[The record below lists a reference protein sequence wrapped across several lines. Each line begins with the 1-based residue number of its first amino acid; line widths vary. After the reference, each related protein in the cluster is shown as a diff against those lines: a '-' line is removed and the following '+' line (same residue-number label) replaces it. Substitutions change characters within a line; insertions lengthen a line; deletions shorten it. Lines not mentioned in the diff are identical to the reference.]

1 MAKRR
6 SANRPKA
13 TGPRPKQG
21 AAAQVAGTQDTTR
34 DPGPEALGLGPWA
47 LGLLIC
53 VAALIAYY
61 PAWHGGVL
69 WDDDAHLTA
78 PALQSLDGLRRIWFE
93 LGATQQYYPV
103 THSAFWL
110 MHRLWG
116 DATLGYHLVN
126 ILLHGVTAVLF
137 AAVLRR
143 FAVPG
148 AWLAALLFALHPVHV
163 ESVAWM
169 TELKNTLSAP
179 FYLAALLLY
188 VRFDERRDRRA
199 YAGALVL
206 FVIALLSKSV
216 TATLPAAILVIFWW
230 QRGTLRWREDVL
242 PLLPFFVLG
251 IAGGLTT
258 AWVER
263 TDIGAE
269 GAEFQFTPIERGL
282 IAGRAFW
289 FYLSKLA
296 WPVHLVFI
304 YPRWNISQ
312 AVAWQYAFPLAAIAL
327 VAGLWRLRHWS
338 RAPLAAVLLFA
349 GTLFPAL
356 GFVNVYPFVYS
367 FVADHF
373 QYLASLPMIALAS
386 AGIAIAARRVPLA
399 PAASLAAAVAVAG
412 VPLGALTWRQSRQY
426 VNAETHYRT
435 IIRDNPTAWMAYG
448 NLGWALQRAAGDH
461 PTASMLA
468 ETLSLYDQAIQLK
481 PDYSQAYNNLGT
493 ALVDLG
499 RLDEAKAAYRA
510 SLKIRPGAATVTNNL
525 ALAHNAAGAAALS
538 TGRLE
543 DAVAE
548 YRASIG
554 LNPNDAEAHHN
565 LGSAL
570 GRLGHIDEAIASFN
584 DALRLNPSSS
594 RAHRNLA
601 QALLRANR
609 PDDAIVHF
617 REAMRLDPP
626 NSDAHNDLGVILAEL
641 GRIREAVAEFTEAVR
656 IAPGNADAR
665 ANLERAQRMIK

>member
-1 MAKRR
+1 
-6 SANRPKA
+6 
-13 TGPRPKQG
+13 
-21 AAAQVAGTQDTTR
+21 
-34 DPGPEALGLGPWA
+34 LGLF
-47 LGLLIC
+47 IC
-53 VAALIAYY
+53 LAVLIAYY

-126 ILLHGVTAVLF
+126 ILLHGVTAVVF

-179 FYLAALLLY
+179 FYLLALLLY
-188 VRFDERRDRRA
+188 LRFDERRDRRA

-327 VAGLWRLRHWS
+327 VTGLWWLRHWS

-412 VPLGALTWRQSRQY
+412 VPLGALTWRQSQQY

-510 SLKIRPGAATVTNNL
+510 SLKIKPGAPAVTNNL

-570 GRLGHIDEAIASFN
+570 GRLGRIDEAIASFN
-584 DALRLNPSSS
+584 EALRLNPSSA

-626 NSDAHNDLGVILAEL
+626 NSDAHNDLGVVLAEL

>member
-1 MAKRR
+1 
-6 SANRPKA
+6 
-13 TGPRPKQG
+13 
-21 AAAQVAGTQDTTR
+21 
-34 DPGPEALGLGPWA
+34 
-47 LGLLIC
+47 
-53 VAALIAYY
+53 
-61 PAWHGGVL
+61 
-69 WDDDAHLTA
+69 
-78 PALQSLDGLRRIWFE
+78 
-93 LGATQQYYPV
+93 
-103 THSAFWL
+103 
-110 MHRLWG
+110 
-116 DATLGYHLVN
+116 
-126 ILLHGVTAVLF
+126 
-137 AAVLRR
+137 
-143 FAVPG
+143 
-148 AWLAALLFALHPVHV
+148 
-163 ESVAWM
+163 
-169 TELKNTLSAP
+169 
-179 FYLAALLLY
+179 
-188 VRFDERRDRRA
+188 
-199 YAGALVL
+199 
-206 FVIALLSKSV
+206 V

-525 ALAHNAAGAAALS
+525 ALAHNAAGRRALS

-570 GRLGHIDEAIASFN
+570 GRLGRIDEAIASFN

-609 PDDAIVHF
+609 P
-617 REAMRLDPP
+617 
-626 NSDAHNDLGVILAEL
+626 
-641 GRIREAVAEFTEAVR
+641 GRR
-656 IAPGNADAR
+656 DR
-665 ANLERAQRMIK
+665 ALP

>member
-6 SANRPKA
+6 STSRPKA
-13 TGPRPKQG
+13 PGPRPKPV
-21 AAAQVAGTQDTTR
+21 AAPADVRREGF
-34 DPGPEALGLGPWA
+34 LGLGPWP

-53 VAALIAYY
+53 LAVLIAYY
-61 PAWHGGVL
+61 PAWHGGIL

-78 PALQSLDGLRRIWFE
+78 PALQSLDGLRRIWFD

-116 DATLGYHLVN
+116 DATLGYHVVN
-126 ILLHGVTAVLF
+126 ILLHGLTAVLF
-137 AAVLRR
+137 AMTLRR

-148 AWLAALLFALHPVHV
+148 AWLAALVFALHPVHV

-242 PLLPFFVLG
+242 PLLPFFALG
-251 IAGGLTT
+251 IAGGLMT

-269 GAEFQFTPIERGL
+269 GAEFQFTLIERGL

-304 YPRWNISQ
+304 YPRWAVSQ
-312 AVAWQYAFPLAAIAL
+312 AVAWQYAFPVAAIAL
-327 VAGLWRLRHWS
+327 VAGLWRLRRWS

-386 AGIAIAARRVPLA
+386 AGVATAARRLALA
-399 PAASLAAAVAVAG
+399 PLASLAAAVAIAG

-435 IIRDNPTAWMAYG
+435 IIRDNPAAWMAYG

-461 PTASMLA
+461 PTEAMLT
-468 ETLSLYDQAIQLK
+468 ETLRLYDQAIRLK

-499 RLDEAKAAYRA
+499 RLDEAKAAYRT
-510 SLKIRPGAATVTNNL
+510 SLKIKPGAREVTNNL

-538 TGRLE
+538 SGRLE

-548 YRASIG
+548 YRASID
-554 LNPNDAEAHHN
+554 LNPDDAEAHHN
-565 LGSAL
+565 LGSAF
-570 GRLGHIDEAIASFN
+570 GRLGRIDEAIASFN

-609 PDDAIVHF
+609 PDEAIEHF

>member
-1 MAKRR
+1 M
-6 SANRPKA
+6 
-13 TGPRPKQG
+13 
-21 AAAQVAGTQDTTR
+21 
-34 DPGPEALGLGPWA
+34 GLFVCIA
-47 LGLLIC
+47 VLT
-53 VAALIAYY
+53 AYY

-110 MHRLWG
+110 MHRVWG

-126 ILLHGVTAVLF
+126 ILLHGLTACLF

-148 AWLAALLFALHPVHV
+148 AWLAALVFALHPVHV

-188 VRFDERRDRRA
+188 LRFDARRDRRA
-199 YAGALVL
+199 YAGAVML
-206 FVIALLSKSV
+206 FAIALLTKSV
-216 TATLPAAILVIFWW
+216 TATLPAAVLVIFWW

-242 PLLPFFVLG
+242 PLLPFFVIG
-251 IAGGLTT
+251 IAAGLTT

-296 WPVHLVFI
+296 WPAHLVFI
-304 YPRWNISQ
+304 YPRWDVSQ
-312 AVAWQYAFPLAAIAL
+312 AIGWQYVFPVAALAL
-327 VAGLWRLRHWS
+327 VAALWLLRHQS

-373 QYLASLPMIALAS
+373 QYLASLPMIALAC
-386 AGIAIAARRVPLA
+386 AGLALAARRLA
-399 PAASLAAAVAVAG
+399 LSPAASIAAAAALAG
-412 VPLGALTWRQSRQY
+412 LPLGVLTWRQSQQY
-426 VNAETHYRT
+426 VDAETHYRT
-435 IIRDNPTAWMAYG
+435 IIRDNPKAWMAYG
-448 NLGWALQRAAGDH
+448 NLGWALQRAAGDK
-461 PTASMLA
+461 PTEAMLA
-468 ETLSLYDQAIQLK
+468 ETLRLYEEGIRIK

-499 RLDEAKAAYRA
+499 RIDEAKAAYRE
-510 SLKIRPGAATVTNNL
+510 SLRIKPDAAQVKVNL
-525 ALAHNAAGAAALS
+525 ALAHSAAGAAALS
-538 TGRLE
+538 TGRP
-543 DAVAE
+543 DVAVAE
-548 YRASIG
+548 YRAAIG

-570 GRLGHIDEAIASFN
+570 GRLGRLDEAISAFSE
-584 DALRLNPSSS
+584 ALRLNPSSS
-594 RAHRNLA
+594 RAHRNLG

-609 PDDAIVHF
+609 ADAAIAEF
-617 REAMRLDPP
+617 REAMRLEPP
-626 NSDAHNDLGVILAEL
+626 NTDAHNDLGVILAEL
-641 GRIREAVAEFTEAVR
+641 GRIREAVAEFAEAVR
-656 IAPGNADAR
+656 IAPGNVDAR